1 MNMTNFCHKI
11 GMRRVQRCVL
21 TRNTCK
27 IISIKG
33 LPAPQIMVSSIAFTC
48 IVNINGLNFSQN
60 STYENKTKKK
70 VIIWIGGT
78 LFVQFLFFQKICC
91 FYYNQALCPNSQCS
105 IFKEDGELTYTSI
118 YKGTYS
124 VKVAGQSTYLRPK

>member
-1 MNMTNFCHKI
+1 MFLDTLMFLLFPSLYLARIKMIRPNTNPHLMNMTNFCHKI

-48 IVNINGLNFSQN
+48 IVNINGLNFS
-60 STYENKTKKK
+60 
-70 VIIWIGGT
+70 
-78 LFVQFLFFQKICC
+78 
-91 FYYNQALCPNSQCS
+91 
-105 IFKEDGELTYTSI
+105 
-118 YKGTYS
+118 
-124 VKVAGQSTYLRPK
+124 

>member
-1 MNMTNFCHKI
+1 MKNVFGYSDVPVICISISGLNKMIRPNTNRHLMNMSNFCHKI

-48 IVNINGLNFSQN
+48 IVNINGLNFS
-60 STYENKTKKK
+60 
-70 VIIWIGGT
+70 
-78 LFVQFLFFQKICC
+78 
-91 FYYNQALCPNSQCS
+91 
-105 IFKEDGELTYTSI
+105 
-118 YKGTYS
+118 
-124 VKVAGQSTYLRPK
+124 

>member
-1 MNMTNFCHKI
+1 MFLDTLMFLLFASLYLAWIKMIRPNTNRHLMNMSNFCHKI

-48 IVNINGLNFSQN
+48 IVNINGLNFSWIQHM
-60 STYENKTKKK
+60 KIKQKRK
-70 VIIWIGGT
+70 FIIWIGGT
-78 LFVQFLFFQKICC
+78 LFAQFLFFSKNLLFLLQ
-91 FYYNQALCPNSQCS
+91 LGSLP
-105 IFKEDGELTYTSI
+105 
-118 YKGTYS
+118 
-124 VKVAGQSTYLRPK
+124 